1 MTINNFIVI
10 GLYAIFILHCVL
22 EGVIYMHIDERKRLF
37 RKAENKMIELP
48 WYAQEYIERSRR
60 KKSPN
65 TLLNYCLD
73 YISFFD
79 WLITE
84 GLYSGERSEI
94 PLSFLENLRKADVE
108 RYGDHLALHQ
118 GNSPDTIARKYA
130 SLKSLFHYLSQVA
143 EDDNNYP
150 YLKRNVMAKMEV
162 EKEKLTVEEKA
173 TRIEDKILR
182 DDEIFEF
189 RFFVAEGFQTVCEEN
204 KRILNS
210 HLKNK
215 ERNLALV
222 SLILGSGLRISEAL
236 SIDLDDIDWL
246 KAKISVVRKG
256 NKKDSVTIS
265 DIALQDLKDY
275 IEARKNRY
283 RVGDNQLAVFLS
295 LPTGPTGSVGRLTVR
310 SAQKMLERY
319 VDSFGKPALTIHKLR
334 HTFATKFHQE
344 NKDLA
349 KLKEQL
355 GHADMNT
362 TMIYTHIG
370 SEDRRES
377 VNKAD
382 S

>member
-1 MTINNFIVI
+1 MEVS
-10 GLYAIFILHCVL
+10 
-22 EGVIYMHIDERKRLF
+22 MHADERKRLF
-37 RKAENKMIELP
+37 KKVESKMTQLP
-48 WYAQEYIERSRR
+48 WYAQEYIERSMR

-65 TLLNYCLD
+65 TLLNYCFD
-73 YISFFD
+73 YIAFFD
-79 WLITE
+79 WLVVE
-84 GLYSGERSEI
+84 GFFSGVQADI
-94 PLSFLENLRKADVE
+94 PLVLLENLKPADVE
-108 RYGDHLALHQ
+108 RFSDHLAIGQ
-118 GNSPDTIARKYA
+118 GNSLDTIARKYA

-143 EDDNNYP
+143 EDEHNYP
-150 YLKRNVMAKMEV
+150 YLKRNVMIKV
-162 EKEKLTVEEKA
+162 EADKEKLTVEAKA

-182 DDEIFEF
+182 DEEIFEF
-189 RFFVAEGFQTVCEEN
+189 RLFVAEGFQTVSVRN

-215 ERNLALV
+215 ERDLALV

-236 SIDLDDIDWL
+236 SLDLGDMDWI
-246 KAKISVVRKG
+246 KAKASVTRKG

-265 DIALQDLKDY
+265 DIALQDLQAY
-275 IEARKNRY
+275 IAVRKFRY
-283 RVGDNQLAVFLS
+283 RVGDNLPAIFLS
-295 LPTGPTGSVGRLTVR
+295 LPTGPTGTVSRLTVR
-310 SAQKMLERY
+310 ASQKMLERY
-319 VDSFGKPALTIHKLR
+319 VESFGKPALTIHKLR

-349 KLKEQL
+349 KLMEQL

-370 SEDRRES
+370 REDRRES